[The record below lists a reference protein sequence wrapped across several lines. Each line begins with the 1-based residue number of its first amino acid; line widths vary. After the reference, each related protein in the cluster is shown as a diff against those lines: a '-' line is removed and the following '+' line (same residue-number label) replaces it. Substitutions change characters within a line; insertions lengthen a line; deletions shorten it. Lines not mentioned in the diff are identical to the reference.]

1 VDFYIVSDAYI
12 EFLFSFDPKVFYNKS
27 ATNTRP
33 YVGIV
38 LETGGHKYLAPLTS
52 YKPKQDS
59 FRASDPRIF
68 KIHAKGDESRKLGMV
83 SFNNMI
89 PVIDSEISKIDFR
102 SQPEKYRRLLLLQ
115 HEYLS
120 SQTRTVLDK
129 ARKLHELVAIKGHA
143 FIRGLAAIFCC
154 LKQNIEIFTRNEGS
168 CLSLKTTEK
177 GYLARLLIMARP
189 TSLEGLV
196 IFP

>member
-1 VDFYIVSDAYI
+1 VDFYTISDAYI
-12 EFLFSFDPKVFYNKS
+12 AFLHGFDPKVFFNKS
-27 ATNTRP
+27 ETNTRP

-38 LETGGHKYLAPLTS
+38 LETGGHKYFAPLTS

-89 PVIDSEISKIDFR
+89 PVVDSEISKIDFR
-102 SQPEKYRRLLLLQ
+102 SQPDKYRRLLLLQ

-120 SQTRTVLDK
+120 SHTRTILEK
-129 ARKLHELVAIKGHA
+129 ARKLYELVAIKGHT
-143 FIRGLAAIFCC
+143 FYSR
-154 LKQNIEIFTRNEGS
+154 TS
-168 CLSLKTTEK
+168 CNF
-177 GYLARLLIMARP
+177 LL
-189 TSLEGLV
+189 LEAKYQD
-196 IFP
+196 FQAQ

>member
-1 VDFYIVSDAYI
+1 MDFYTVSDVYI
-12 EFLFSFDPKVFYNKS
+12 AFLYGFDPKVFFNKGE
-27 ATNTRP
+27 TNTRP

-89 PVIDSEISKIDFR
+89 PVVDSEISKIDFG
-102 SQPEKYRRLLLLQ
+102 SQSEKYRKLLLLQ

-120 SQTRTVLDK
+120 IHTRSIQEK
-129 ARKLHELVAIKGHA
+129 AKKLHELVVLKGHA
-143 FIRGLAAIFCC
+143 FYSRTCC
-154 LKQNIEIFTRNEGS
+154 NF
-168 CLSLKTTEK
+168 SLLETIYRDFK
-177 GYLARLLIMARP
+177 AR
-189 TSLEGLV
+189 
-196 IFP
+196 